1 MERRMEKP
9 ISPSRWSLADLFP
22 SPDGAEIPR
31 AFRELDR
38 RLSGMAKQRSR
49 LTSRISPA
57 AFLAMLR
64 ELDQIRCLARRLTAY
79 AELRFCEN
87 TQDPAAQSFLAGT
100 DQRMAE
106 AENRLL
112 FFSDW
117 WKSLPT
123 AAARR
128 LLKASGPY
136 RYYLEQLRR
145 YRPHTLSEPEE
156 RVVNLKNTTGA
167 HALANLYQSITNRYR
182 FELDV
187 EGQIR
192 QVPQSELMVYVR
204 SAQPAMREAAYRALY
219 KVYGQE
225 GPILGQIYSAL
236 VRDWHNEN
244 VRLRKFASPVAARN
258 LSNDLPD
265 AVVRLLLNVC
275 QSNASVFQKYFM
287 EKARR
292 LGLPRLRRHDLYA
305 PLAES
310 SKEYAFEDAWN
321 LVRASLER
329 FDPSVA
335 DLASRVLRENHLDS
349 EVRPGKRDGAF
360 CLSVLP
366 TLTPWVLV
374 NYQSRPYDLS
384 TLAHELGHAVHAQ
397 LASHHNVF
405 TYDPGLPLAE
415 TASTFAEMLLMD
427 SLLEREPDPAVR
439 RDLLFRQMDDAYATI
454 MRQAFF
460 ASFEVEAHDRI
471 GRGATV
477 EDLCAQYWANL
488 TRQFGDSV
496 EIGEEFRWEWV
507 LIPHFYES
515 PFYVY
520 SYSFGQLL
528 VLSLYSQYQAEGAA
542 FLPRYKRILSSGGS
556 DAPAKILRRAGI
568 RIDREEFWQGGFDL
582 LERRIE
588 QLP

>member
-1 MERRMEKP
+1 MEKS

-22 SPDGAEIPR
+22 APDCPELSR
-31 AFRELDR
+31 AFRELER
-38 RLSGMAKQRSR
+38 RLSGMEKQRRR
-49 LTSRISPA
+49 LTPRFSA
-57 AFLAMLR
+57 AALLAMLR
-64 ELDQIRCLARRLTAY
+64 ELEQIRSLARRLVAY

-87 TQDPAAQSFLAGT
+87 TQDPAAQSFLATT

-117 WKSLPT
+117 WKSLPP
-123 AAARR
+123 AAAQR
-128 LLKASGPY
+128 LLKGSGPY

-156 RVVNLKNTTGA
+156 KVVNLKNTTGA

-182 FELDV
+182 FELEVD
-187 EGQIR
+187 GQIR
-192 QVPQSELMVYVR
+192 NIPQSELMVYVR
-204 SAQPAMREAAYRALY
+204 SAQPSLREAAYRALY

-236 VRDWHNEN
+236 VRDWQNEN
-244 VRLRKFASPVAARN
+244 IRLRKFSSPVAARN

-265 AVVRLLLNVC
+265 AVVRLLLDTC
-275 QSNASVFQKYFM
+275 QSNAPVFRNFFM
-287 EKARR
+287 LKARR
-292 LGLPRLRRHDLYA
+292 LGLPRLRRYDLYA

-310 SKEYAFEDAWN
+310 AKKYAFGDAWN
-321 LVRASLER
+321 QVRASLDR

-335 DLASRVLRENHLDS
+335 ELAYRVLRENHLDS
-349 EVRPGKRDGAF
+349 EVRPGKREGAF

-374 NYQSRPYDLS
+374 NYQSRPYDLA

-397 LASHHNVF
+397 LAARHPVF
-405 TYDPGLPLAE
+405 TYDPALPLAE

-427 SLLEREPDPAVR
+427 SMLEQEPDPAVR

-454 MRQAFF
+454 LRQAFF
-460 ASFEVEAHDRI
+460 ALFEVEAHDRI
-471 GRGATV
+471 GKGATV
-477 EDLCAQYWANL
+477 DDLCLQYRANL
-488 TRQFGDSV
+488 ERQFGDSV

-507 LIPHFYES
+507 IIPHFFES

-520 SYSFGQLL
+520 AYAFGQLL
-528 VLSLYSQYQAEGAA
+528 VLSLYSQYQVEGAA
-542 FLPRYKRILSSGGS
+542 FLPRYKRILSAGGS
-556 DAPAKILRRAGI
+556 AAPAKILRQAGI
-568 RIDREEFWQGGFDL
+568 RIDQADFWQGGFDL
-582 LERRIE
+582 LARRIA
-588 QLP
+588 QLT